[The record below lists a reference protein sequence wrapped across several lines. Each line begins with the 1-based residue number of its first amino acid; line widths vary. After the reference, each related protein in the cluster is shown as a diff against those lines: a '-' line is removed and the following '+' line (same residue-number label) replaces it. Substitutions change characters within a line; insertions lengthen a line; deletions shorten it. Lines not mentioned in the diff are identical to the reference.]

1 MYKITI
7 ESENLT
13 YYQEKLQYVKYQEK
27 NDLML
32 MCDESEAQ
40 GILSQDGSQIYSLN
54 KNYRLKEEYPVC
66 TVTEISFD
74 QFLREYNEQQKAETA
89 RLSAIILSQRTI

>member
-1 MYKITI
+1 MYKITV

-27 NDLML
+27 NNLML
-32 MCDESEAQ
+32 LCDKSEAQ
-40 GILSQDGSQIYSLN
+40 GILSHDGSQIYSLN
-54 KNYRLKEEYPVC
+54 KGYHLKEEYPVC
-66 TVTEISFD
+66 IATEISFD
-74 QFLREYNEQQKAETA
+74 QFLKEYNEQQKAETA